1 MRELHVELLTGR
13 KVVDRN
19 GKKIGRIEE
28 IVAEY
33 RGNELIVEEVHVG
46 TRGFAERFSLRGV
59 GDAFTSVF
67 GARLRDKT
75 PARLRWEDLDFSDP
89 EHPRLKVAIEE
100 L

>member
-1 MRELHVELLTGR
+1 MRELRVELLTGR

-33 RGNELIVEEVHVG
+33 RGTELIVREVHLG
-46 TRGFAERFSLRGV
+46 RRGFVERFSLREI
-59 GDAFTSVF
+59 F
-67 GARLRDKT
+67 GARMRDKAPT
-75 PARLRWEDLDFSDP
+75 KLRWENLDFSDP
-89 EHPRLKVAIEE
+89 EHPRLKVSIDE

>member
-19 GKKIGRIEE
+19 GKKVGRIEE

-33 RGNELIVEEVHVG
+33 RGAELIVIEVHVG
-46 TRGFAERFSLRGV
+46 RFGFAERFSLHG
-59 GDAFTSVF
+59 G
-67 GARLRDKT
+67 LHDKKPT
-75 PARLRWEDLDFSDP
+75 KLRWEDLDFTDP
-89 EHPRLKVAIEE
+89 DHPRLKLAIED

>member
-1 MRELHVELLTGR
+1 MREIHVELLSGR

-19 GKKIGRIEE
+19 GKKVGRIEE

-46 TRGFAERFSLRGV
+46 RIGFIERFSL
-59 GDAFTSVF
+59 VF
-67 GARLRDKT
+67 GTRLLGKK
-75 PARLRWEDLDFSDP
+75 PAKFRWEDIDFSDP

>member
-1 MRELHVELLTGR
+1 MRELHVELLSGR

-19 GKKIGRIEE
+19 GKKVGHIEE

-33 RGNELIVEEVHVG
+33 RGTELIVREVHVG
-46 TRGFAERFSLRGV
+46 RSGFAERFSLRV
-59 GDAFTSVF
+59 MMRS
-67 GARLRDKT
+67 KK
-75 PARLRWEDLDFSDP
+75 PAKLRWEDIDFTDP

>member
-1 MRELHVELLTGR
+1 MRELHVELLSGC

-19 GKKIGRIEE
+19 GKKVGRIEE

-46 TRGFAERFSLRGV
+46 SRGLAERFSLRGF
-59 GDAFTSVF
+59 GDAFTRFF
-67 GARLRDKT
+67 GAHLRTKT
-75 PARLRWEDLDFSDP
+75 ATKLRWEDIDFSDP
-89 EHPRLKVAIEE
+89 EHPRLKAAIEE

>member
-19 GKKIGRIEE
+19 GKKVGHIEE

-33 RGNELIVEEVHVG
+33 RGPELIVREVHVG
-46 TRGFAERFSLRGV
+46 RRGFVERFSLRE
-59 GDAFTSVF
+59 VF
-67 GARLRDKT
+67 GLRMRGKT
-75 PARLRWEDLDFSDP
+75 PNKLRWEDLDFSDP
-89 EHPRLKVAIEE
+89 EHPRLKVSIDE